1 MGNESV
7 QQLLQYKYKKVETG
21 YGGTAKYTIGEQVYD
36 VPPWNHPAHL
46 IKKVLNRVYYKHFW
60 GIMIIGSMGDGKT
73 SAAQCIVHHLHM
85 AAKKFHVGDDHVNW
99 NFSVV
104 WAGTH
109 EFLNQK
115 KFYAGLPKVPTI
127 VVFDDVSG
135 ALDQVS
141 GSELAANFNALTTIR
156 HVLDPNKGEIPCI
169 VIVNFHYSKDLE
181 KKIRSQLNMTLYT
194 GVSMEETDNINRVS
208 KHHSS
213 SYKTLKHFRSIAT
226 TMFDKHKFYLNT
238 GSGRA
243 IEFPLQKPFRPL
255 AAISD
260 DWSGIILYSNK
271 AICDTCVQEKKKV
284 RKILPVKELYDLIQ
298 NGVYRHAG
306 IKALQHIAINR
317 GYTGA
322 ANDYLVHA
330 IDHLERD
337 FLPTYDFDWNE
348 MVDEIRKRH
357 NWKEKSK
364 SRRVKKEIEFN
375 EKVDEIAVRP
385 ENVIID
391 EQPLNVGVENP
402 HP

>member
-1 MGNESV
+1 MNESV
-7 QQLLQYKYKKVETG
+7 QQLLEYQYKKPDIG
-21 YGGTAKYTIGEQVYD
+21 YNRTTKYIIGEQSYD
-36 VPPWNHPAHL
+36 VPRWNHPRYL
-46 IKKVLNRVYYKHFW
+46 VWKVLNRVYYKHFW

-73 SAAQCIVHHLHM
+73 SAAQCIVHEIHS
-85 AAKKFHVGDDHVNW
+85 AAKTFHVGDHQVSW
-99 NFSVV
+99 NFNVV

-115 KFYAGLPKVPTI
+115 KFYAALPKVPTI

-156 HVLDPNKGEIPCI
+156 HILDPDKGEIPCI

-194 GVSMEETDNINRVS
+194 GISSEETDNISRMA

-226 TMFDKHKFYLNT
+226 TMFDKHKFYLQVS
-238 GSGRA
+238 GSRG
-243 IEFPLQKPFRPL
+243 IEFPLEKPFRPL

-260 DWSGIILYSNK
+260 DWSDIILYSNR
-271 AICDTCVQEKKKV
+271 AACDTCIQAKKKL
-284 RKILPVKELYDLIQ
+284 RKIIPVKELYDMIQ
-298 NGVYRHAG
+298 KGVYRHAG

-317 GYTGA
+317 GYVGA
-322 ANDYLVHA
+322 GNDYLVHA
-330 IDHLERD
+330 IAHLERD
-337 FLPTYDFDWNE
+337 FLPVYDFDWVE
-348 MVDEIRKRH
+348 MVDEIRRRH
-357 NWKEKSK
+357 NWKDKPK
-364 SRRVKKEIEFN
+364 SRRIKKESEFN
-375 EKVDEIAVRP
+375 QNVDEIALKPVG
-385 ENVIID
+385 IIP
-391 EQPLNVGVENP
+391 EQPLIVGLENP